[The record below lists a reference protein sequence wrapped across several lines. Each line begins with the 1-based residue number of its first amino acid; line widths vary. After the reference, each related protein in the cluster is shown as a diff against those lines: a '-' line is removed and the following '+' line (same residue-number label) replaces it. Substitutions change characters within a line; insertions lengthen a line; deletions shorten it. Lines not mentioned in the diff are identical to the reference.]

1 MFLQALSFYLAC
13 VLFLMLL
20 FLYIGFCSF
29 SMAFV
34 EDIKLGLGDLNVE
47 FIDNT
52 SNSINKRIRLKNK
65 FVKIIQFHAD
75 SKELSIVNQIQVINV
90 TIL

>member
-1 MFLQALSFYLAC
+1 
-13 VLFLMLL
+13 
-20 FLYIGFCSF
+20 
-29 SMAFV
+29 MAFV